1 MAVPHTMPKRSVQ
14 AVAAVAAAALALT
27 ACSIFG
33 DGGTDASTNSGSGDE
48 SAAQI
53 LRTTWPNPES
63 LDPHVIT
70 NGIWIDQQG
79 LFEGLVVQNADGSD
93 VEPGMAAE
101 WNVSEDGTV
110 WTFQLRGDAA
120 WSNGEPVTAADFV
133 WTYERLLTPGGS
145 AAGTTTG
152 ANSYQT
158 ALGIVNASEFLAG
171 SVTDFSE
178 VGIEATAE
186 HELVFTLEAPN
197 PGFLLGLTHPSM
209 LPLHPATLEEF
220 PQEWTEPENWVS
232 NGPFV
237 LDEWQR
243 NVEMT
248 LVPNENYWDGENVH
262 LDEVEIQL
270 FASGEPVSPVAYDN
284 DEVDLMQLVG
294 EDVFSYVDNPEFT
307 DQIRAVEQRN
317 ITYLAL
323 LRSTNPVLEDV
334 RVREALSLA
343 LGREIVAGL
352 QPGVAVARSL
362 VPEYLG
368 AEHGLGQD
376 EDIARAQ
383 ELLADAGY
391 PDGEGFPELMLLTE
405 APRPE
410 LDVAVDQWGEHL
422 GISARVNN
430 VERGVYVEERWSVQE
445 SPGFYSGG
453 FITRANWNDA
463 INTIFNPRTME
474 EFSLPAEVWEEYQE
488 VQADEDL
495 DPGERESQLR
505 ALRDEH
511 ASAGAQE
518 FTALAA
524 EGSSQPDLEA
534 ATGYFV
540 DAAEVRDDLYLY
552 LPVTLIDANYLVRPG
567 VEGLNLRGTPDVY
580 YFKGVSITGE

>member
-14 AVAAVAAAALALT
+14 AAAVVATAALALS

-33 DGGTDASTNSGSGDE
+33 DGDTDPTVGAGGEND
-48 SAAQI
+48 AQV
-53 LRTTWPNPES
+53 LRTTWSNPES
-63 LDPHVIT
+63 LDPHVIS

-79 LFEGLVVQNADGSD
+79 LFEGLVVQNSTGSD
-93 VEPGMAAE
+93 VEAGTADE
-101 WNVSEDGTV
+101 WEVSEDGTV
-110 WTFQLRGDAA
+110 WTFHLRDDAS
-120 WSNGEPVTAADFV
+120 WSNGDAVTAQDFL

-145 AAGTTTG
+145 GAGNTTG
-152 ANSYQT
+152 ANSYQV
-158 ALGIVNASEFLAG
+158 ALGIANASEFLAG
-171 SVTDFSE
+171 TVTDFAE
-178 VGIEATAE
+178 VGIEASADDQ
-186 HELVFTLEAPN
+186 LVFTLDAPN

-248 LVPNENYWDGENVH
+248 LVPNENYWDTENVH

-270 FASGEPVSPVAYDN
+270 YASGEPVSPVAYDN

-391 PDGEGFPELMLLTE
+391 HDGEGFPELMLLTE

-410 LDVAVDQWGEHL
+410 LDVAVDQWAENL
-422 GISARVNN
+422 GVTATVNN
-430 VERGVYVEERWSVQE
+430 VERGVYVEERWSIQDT
-445 SPGFYSGG
+445 PGFYSGS
-453 FITRANWNDA
+453 FITRTNWNDA
-463 INTIFNPRTME
+463 INTTFNPRTME

-495 DPGERESQLR
+495 DPGERASQLQ
-505 ALRDEH
+505 ALRDAH